1 MEPCLNNLHSQ
12 LGEIKLQPL
21 ILTIIYCPGEISLL
35 FLTEKFSSI
44 KNMTD
49 RNNVKIS
56 APKKVPSHSFSVK
69 HVL

>member
-1 MEPCLNNLHSQ
+1 MEPCLTNLHSQ

-21 ILTIIYCPGEISLL
+21 ILTIIYCPGENSLL
-35 FLTEKFSSI
+35 FLIENFSPI

-56 APKKVPSHSFSVK
+56 APKKLPSHSFLVE